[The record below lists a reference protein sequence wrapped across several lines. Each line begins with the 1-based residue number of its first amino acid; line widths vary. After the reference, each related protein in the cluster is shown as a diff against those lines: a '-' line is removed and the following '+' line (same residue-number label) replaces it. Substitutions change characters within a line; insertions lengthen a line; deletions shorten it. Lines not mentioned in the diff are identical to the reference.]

1 MLKETHMKLL
11 KLFFLIFLTILLSLV
26 IQIPTYLGMNY
37 FENNTVCKI
46 LIGLAAF
53 SLKIIGEVTTYFS
66 RHGFS
71 PLFLS
76 VEHFIIFV

>member
-1 MLKETHMKLL
+1 MKLL

-53 SLKIIGEVTTYFS
+53 LLIFGVLPFQVEEWYENFRYYF
-66 RHGFS
+66 
-71 PLFLS
+71 
-76 VEHFIIFV
+76 

>member
-1 MLKETHMKLL
+1 MKLL

-53 SLKIIGEVTTYFS
+53 SLKIIGEVATYFS
-66 RHGFS
+66 RHICS
-71 PLFLS
+71 PVFFS
-76 VEHFIIFV
+76 VEHFINSV

>member
-1 MLKETHMKLL
+1 MKLL

-53 SLKIIGEVTTYFS
+53 LLMKRQHFS
-66 RHGFS
+66 
-71 PLFLS
+71 
-76 VEHFIIFV
+76 V